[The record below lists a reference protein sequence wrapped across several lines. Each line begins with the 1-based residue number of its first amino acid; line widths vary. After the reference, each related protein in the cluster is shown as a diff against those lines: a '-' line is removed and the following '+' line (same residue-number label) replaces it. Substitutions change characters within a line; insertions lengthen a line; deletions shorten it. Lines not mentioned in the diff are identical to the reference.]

1 MSVLIYVK
9 KNTRL
14 HILFV
19 TTKHINLELKLR
31 CEIVKSV
38 IKDWKKFLHSVT
50 IDFIQ
55 NHVQLSGEVTLPFS
69 FLTLFFTGVYCDFP
83 LASLCNKTLPK
94 GSTLGGKNLL
104 LGEQILSFKS

>member
-1 MSVLIYVK
+1 MLK

-38 IKDWKKFLHSVT
+38 IKDRKKFLHSVT
-50 IDFIQ
+50 IDFYTEPCAIIRGRKLY
-55 NHVQLSGEVTLPFS
+55 HFH
-69 FLTLFFTGVYCDFP
+69 F
-83 LASLCNKTLPK
+83 
-94 GSTLGGKNLL
+94 
-104 LGEQILSFKS
+104 

>member
-50 IDFIQ
+50 IDFYTEPCAIIRGS
-55 NHVQLSGEVTLPFS
+55 NSTIFI
-69 FLTLFFTGVYCDFP
+69 FD
-83 LASLCNKTLPK
+83 SLLHR
-94 GSTLGGKNLL
+94 SLL
-104 LGEQILSFKS
+104 